1 MVGLAGC
8 ATLPHFICLSGRAY
22 QNVPISRFGMCVA
35 AASVLAVLQ
44 CFGSAGSALL
54 FFRARARRLVSQAG
68 TTRVRLGLDG
78 SLFLHH
84 HMTKQK
90 NSCTGIWSA
99 CHVGGVRLLR
109 GCAAMPCALVGTSQ
123 PSSLAGINAS
133 LDVQCRTHIFSLMGH
148 FVST

>member
-1 MVGLAGC
+1 MIA
-8 ATLPHFICLSGRAY
+8 PHFVCRYQCTMNRIESSNESSNHESNLPFAAAAKQRSSRAFW
-22 QNVPISRFGMCVA
+22 RFGLHFY
-35 AASVLAVLQ
+35 S
-44 CFGSAGSALL
+44 FGQ
-54 FFRARARRLVSQAG
+54 RVRRLVSQVGA
-68 TTRVRLGLDG
+68 TRVRLGLDG

-90 NSCTGIWSA
+90 NSCTGIWST
-99 CHVGGVRLLR
+99 CHVGGVRLLPW

>member
-1 MVGLAGC
+1 VGLAG
-8 ATLPHFICLSGRAY
+8 LQHFICLFVGY
-22 QNVPISRFGMCVA
+22 HVVPFSRFGCCD
-35 AASVLAVLQ
+35 AASGVLAVFWLRRAAR
-44 CFGSAGSALL
+44 SAGSALL
-54 FFRARARRLVSQAG
+54 FFRARVRRLVSQVG

-90 NSCTGIWSA
+90 NSCTGIWST
-99 CHVGGVRLLR
+99 CHVGGVRLLPW